1 MPGNKRNN
9 WTRCLIAGIVLL
21 MNHSIE
27 AIDHVARVSPVDEII
42 VMEPGIDNE
51 GKPKA
56 IIQKG
61 EHGDTV
67 DIPPTVIV
75 HKYYYTGDRN
85 FQGPYFPG
93 GPSIVV
99 VSDPVTH
106 ERLYLEVQMLPGA
119 PRVTYR
125 RNSIDYDF
133 GKKGIR
139 IQFASKWDFIHKC
152 KPRVS
157 YHHGK
162 SQMKKIAESL
172 QKHSDKQ
179 SSWLERTGIPQ
190 ATVTV
195 VSGTTTMAGKTA
207 DGIHFVGKTIS
218 TPVVKI
224 VNSTPLNALFT
235 PSPEAEAIRLRD
247 QNVRNAEFQQ
257 RNRDL
262 YIPSNR

>member
-1 MPGNKRNN
+1 MTN
-9 WTRCLIAGIVLL
+9 TIF
-21 MNHSIE
+21 
-27 AIDHVARVSPVDEII
+27 AIDHVARVSPAEEIVVMDPGVD
-42 VMEPGIDNE
+42 DE
-51 GKPKA
+51 GNPKA
-56 IIQKG
+56 IIKES
-61 EHGDTV
+61 EHGDIV

-85 FQGPYFPG
+85 FQGPFFPG

-125 RNSIDYDF
+125 RNSINYDF
-133 GKKGIR
+133 GKKAIR

-172 QKHSDKQ
+172 QKHSDNQ

-195 VSGTTTMAGKTA
+195 VSGTTTIAGKTA
-207 DGIHFVGKTIS
+207 DGIHFVGKAVS

-235 PSPEAEAIRLRD
+235 PSPETEAIKYRD
-247 QNVRNAEFQQ
+247 RNVRKAEFEQ

-262 YIPSNR
+262 YIPTNR